1 MRTRLLFSARRVIA
15 MLVVAYAIGGA
26 RSSSAQAPAWVQL
39 SPPAEV
45 TLHVRDSRRDREIF
59 FDQSGLVAV
68 DDLAATRWS
77 RIFFG
82 ANPVLVRGSGFAFYD
97 FARDRIWA
105 MSLPISDSLKLWTMD
120 LADAA
125 PAWTPQAYTWSNP
138 ALADTAIQN
147 SALVFDDARDRL
159 LSFGGY
165 ASLLSCILHCVPPGA
180 TNVIYQLQ
188 LAGTPQWSTVPVD
201 GPAPGPRLDV
211 AIVRDPWRDRVVI
224 YGGVSFGPVLYDE
237 TWALSLGTPMTWTL
251 LNPTV
256 IPPSGRV
263 VDSAVLDSL
272 GRRWYIHGLQPG
284 LGGGPPTYALD
295 LSNSVNDADAS
306 WSEVAPAAGT
316 VASYPAMTF
325 IQPGQNRLVAMDG
338 TSEWRLP
345 LSAPTDWQL
354 VPGAPLRRNDLVGF
368 VDPVTQRLYAGL
380 GPDDQFQW
388 RPIGQEV
395 PWTPLGTQGP
405 TGFGASAGV
414 DPVGGKVWV
423 FGGHDQSD
431 DVEYSDLWSMNL
443 STSQWSLASAGNPPI
458 PRSEA
463 LGVFDSAHR
472 RFIVHGG
479 RYTNPSPVALGD
491 TWVYDVVAGSWS
503 SPPAGSYGLD
513 YGEVGIYDPVRDR
526 VLAFGGH
533 NGVKDVHVLPLGATI
548 GTWSLLATSGTPPDW
563 SNEETLAAA
572 YDPEADRMLVMG
584 GVGTTA
590 LWALNLAGT
599 PTWEQLVL
607 AGPLPLQRRG
617 MALAYDAAKHRLL
630 IFGGAQIAPAQPG
643 SDPGDVWAAV
653 FPPGVVATELS
664 LFSVDASPDGVTLR
678 WYGSGSAASGTVY
691 RREPGS
697 AWRALGVTAAD
708 GLGHW
713 SWLDRDVIPGAGYDY
728 RLGVVRHGGERFFGE
743 THVDVPL
750 RSTFDLAGVEPNP
763 SDGPLSV
770 RFSLPG
776 SAPATLELFDVTGR
790 RLAERSVGGLGTG
803 THQLRLDS
811 DRVRPA
817 AGLYLVRLRQ
827 AGRERIAR
835 VVIAR

>member
-1 MRTRLLFSARRVIA
+1 MRVRMLLFRRRFVG
-15 MLVVAYAIGGA
+15 MLLVACTVGA
-26 RSSSAQAPAWVQL
+26 VRSSHAQAPAWVQL

-68 DDLAATRWS
+68 DDLAATRFA

-82 ANPVLVRGSGFAFYD
+82 VNPVLARDKGFAFYD
-97 FARDRIWA
+97 PARDRIWA
-105 MSLPISDSLKLWTMD
+105 MSLPISGALQLWTMD
-120 LADAA
+120 LADAS
-125 PAWTPQAYTWSNP
+125 PVWTPQPYTWSNP
-138 ALADTAIQN
+138 ALADTIIM
-147 SALVFDDARDRL
+147 STGLVFDDAHDRL

-165 ASLLSCILHCVPPGA
+165 LPATCIHCVPPGD
-180 TNVIYQLQ
+180 TNVLYQLT
-188 LAGTPQWSTVPVD
+188 LAGTPQWSTVPTD
-201 GPAPGPRLDV
+201 GPKPSPRGL
-211 AIVRDPWRDRVVI
+211 AAMVRDPWRDRVVI
-224 YGGVSFGPVLYDE
+224 YGGVSFGPILYDE
-237 TWALSLGTPMTWTL
+237 TWALSLGTPMSWTL

-272 GRRWYIHGLQPG
+272 GRHWYIHGLQA
-284 LGGGPPTYALD
+284 GGGPATYALD
-295 LSNSVNDADAS
+295 LSNAVNDADAT
-306 WSEVAPAAGT
+306 WSEVAPAAVT
-316 VASYPAMTF
+316 IASYPAMTF
-325 IQPGQNRLVAMDG
+325 VQPGQDRLVAMSG

-345 LSAPTDWQL
+345 FSAPTDWQL
-354 VPGAPLRRNDLVGF
+354 VPGAPLRRNDHVGF
-368 VDPVTQRLYAGL
+368 VDPATQRLYAGL
-380 GPDDQFQW
+380 GPDDGFQW

-395 PWTPLGTQGP
+395 PWMPLGTQGP

-423 FGGHDQSD
+423 FGGHDSGD
-431 DVEYSDLWSMNL
+431 DVEYSDLWSMDL
-443 STSQWSLASAGNPPI
+443 STSQWTHVSTGNPPI

-472 RFIVHGG
+472 RLIVHGG
-479 RYTNPSPVALGD
+479 RYTNPGIVALGD

-503 SPPAGSYGLD
+503 SPATGSYGLD

-533 NGVKDVHVLPLGATI
+533 AGVKDVHVLPLGATV
-548 GTWSLLATSGTPPDW
+548 GTWSVLAASGTPPDW
-563 SNEETLAAA
+563 SDEETLAAA
-572 YDPEADRMLVMG
+572 YDPEADRMLVAG
-584 GVGTTA
+584 GVGATA

-599 PTWEQLVL
+599 PTWEQLAL
-607 AGPLPLQRRG
+607 AGPLPPQRRG
-617 MALAYDAAKHRLL
+617 AALACDVVKHRLL
-630 IFGGAQIAPAQPG
+630 MFGGTQSAPWPPG

-664 LFSVDASPDGVTLR
+664 LFSVDANPDGVTLR
-678 WYGSGSAASGTVY
+678 WYGSSSAASGTVY

-697 AWRALGVTAAD
+697 TWRAMGVTAAD
-708 GLGHW
+708 GLGRW
-713 SWLDRDVIPGAGYDY
+713 SWVDRDVTPGAGYDY
-728 RLGVVRHGGERFFGE
+728 RLGVVRNGGERFFGE

-750 RSTFDLAGVEPNP
+750 RSTLDLAGVLPNP

-770 RFSLPG
+770 TFSLPG

-790 RLAERSVGGLGTG
+790 RLAERAVGGLGAG

-811 DRVRPA
+811 DGVRPA

-827 AGRERIAR
+827 SGKQRLAR
-835 VVIAR
+835 VVITR

>member
-1 MRTRLLFSARRVIA
+1 MRMRLLHPAHRFVA
-15 MLVVAYAIGGA
+15 MLIVACTVGA
-26 RSSSAQAPAWVQL
+26 AHSSSAQAPAWVQL

-59 FDQSGLVAV
+59 FDQSGLVAI
-68 DDLAATRWS
+68 DDLAATRYS

-82 ANPVLVRGSGFAFYD
+82 ANPVLTRDKGFAFYD

-105 MSLPISDSLKLWTMD
+105 MSLPISDSLKLWTLD

-125 PAWTPQAYTWSNP
+125 PAWTPPAYISSP
-138 ALADTAIQN
+138 ALADTVIMD
-147 SALVFDDARDRL
+147 SGLVLDDAHDRL
-159 LSFGGY
+159 LSFGGFVT
-165 ASLLSCILHCVPPGA
+165 LRDLCLHCVPPGA
-180 TNVIYQLQ
+180 TNAIYQLT
-188 LAGTPQWSTVPVD
+188 LAGTPQWSPAPAD
-201 GPAPGPRLDV
+201 GPGPGPR
-211 AIVRDPWRDRVVI
+211 AESAMVRDPWRDRVVVF
-224 YGGVSFGPVLYDE
+224 GGVSFGPVVYDE
-237 TWALSLGTPMTWTL
+237 TWALSLGTPMSWTL

-256 IPPSGRV
+256 IPPPGRV
-263 VDSAVLDSL
+263 VDSAVLDPL

-295 LSNSVNDADAS
+295 LSNAVNDADAT

-354 VPGAPLRRNDLVGF
+354 VPGGPVRRRDLVGF
-368 VDPVTQRLYAGL
+368 VDPATQRLYAGL

-405 TGFGASAGV
+405 SDRLGASAGV

-431 DVEYSDLWSMNL
+431 DVEYAELWSMNL
-443 STSQWSLASAGNPPI
+443 STSQWALASAGNPPL

-472 RFIVHGG
+472 RFVVHGG
-479 RYTNPSPVALGD
+479 RYTNPNPVALGD
-491 TWVYDVVAGSWS
+491 TWVYDAVAGSWS
-503 SPPAGSYGLD
+503 SPAAGSYGLL
-513 YGEVGIYDPVRDR
+513 YGEVGIYDPVGDR
-526 VLAFGGH
+526 VLAFGG
-533 NGVKDVHVLPLGATI
+533 NGAGTSVHVLPLGTTI
-548 GTWSLLATSGTPPDW
+548 GSWSVLATSGTPPDW
-563 SNEETLAAA
+563 SDEETLAAT
-572 YDPEADRMLVMG
+572 YDPEADRMLVLG
-584 GVGTTA
+584 GVSATT
-590 LWALNLAGT
+590 LWALNLTGT
-599 PTWEQLVL
+599 PTWEQLAL
-607 AGPLPLQRRG
+607 SGTPPPQRRG
-617 MALAYDAAKHRLL
+617 VALAYDAATHRLL
-630 IFGGAQIAPAQPG
+630 IFGGSLSAQPG

-664 LFSVDASPDGVTLR
+664 LSSVDASPDGVTLR
-678 WYGSGSAASGTVY
+678 WYGSSSAASGTVY

-697 AWRALGVTAAD
+697 AWRALGATAAD

-713 SWLDRDVIPGAGYDY
+713 SWMDRDVTPGAGYDY
-728 RLGVVRHGGERFFGE
+728 RLGVVRNGTERFFGE

-750 RSTFDLAGVEPNP
+750 RNTFALAGVLPNP

-770 RFSLPG
+770 TFSLPG

-790 RLAERSVGGLGTG
+790 RIAERAVGGLGAG
-803 THQLRLDS
+803 SHQLRLDS

-817 AGLYLVRLRQ
+817 PGLYLVRLRQ
-827 AGRERIAR
+827 SGKERFAR